1 VFQRTLPEW
10 DPLNFA
16 PHVKQPT
23 LMVNGRY
30 DYSLPAETSKSLYS
44 ELWGPRRTKN
54 ATSSW
59 KPAMSRPTTW

>member
-1 VFQRTLPEW
+1 
-10 DPLNFA
+10 
-16 PHVKQPT
+16 
-23 LMVNGRY
+23 MVNGRY

-59 KPAMSRPTTW
+59 KPAMSRPTTWWWRKSWSGSISIWDR